1 MKILVSIT
9 SYHKDKEK
17 YLSKILRSYED
28 ISVTL
33 ECKIDIILS
42 TNYEFKFDYS
52 GNIMHITTNYVYDSF
67 WEYTWQNKKMI
78 FSIYSDYDY
87 IIESDD
93 DILISEKNIV
103 QYIKLK
109 NIDENY
115 IPGFLVTER
124 GSDNIEYIQ
133 SILYGNTVGQ
143 LNTINNK
150 LFFIPRNLHSAC
162 YMIDK
167 QRMSDFLLSNEN
179 STIPRS
185 LNSYDCACTSVCEVY
200 FYYKKV
206 IEIDEINNHT
216 VNHLPNKYINGKYD
230 SKYFPNPIHHKYRSV
245 EFWQNEI
252 KLL

>member
-33 ECKIDIILS
+33 KCKIDIILS

-67 WEYTWQNKKMI
+67 WEYTWQNKNMI
-78 FSIYSDYDY
+78 FSMYSDYDY

-109 NIDENY
+109 NIDKNY

-133 SILYGNTVGQ
+133 SILYGDTVGQ

-150 LFFIPRNLHSAC
+150 LFLQSTQSEIR
-162 YMIDK
+162 
-167 QRMSDFLLSNEN
+167 FLIL
-179 STIPRS
+179 
-185 LNSYDCACTSVCEVY
+185 
-200 FYYKKV
+200 
-206 IEIDEINNHT
+206 
-216 VNHLPNKYINGKYD
+216 
-230 SKYFPNPIHHKYRSV
+230 
-245 EFWQNEI
+245 
-252 KLL
+252 KL

>member
-17 YLSKILRSYED
+17 YLSQILRSYED

-33 ECKIDIILS
+33 DCKIDIVLS
-42 TNYEFKFDYS
+42 TNYELKFDYS
-52 GNIMHITTNYVYDSF
+52 GNITHIITNYVYNSF
-67 WEYTWQNKKMI
+67 WEYTWQNKNMI
-78 FSIYSDYDY
+78 FSMYSDYDY

-109 NIDENY
+109 NIDKNY

-124 GSDNIEYIQ
+124 GTDNIEYIQ
-133 SILYGNTVGQ
+133 SILYGDTVGQ

-150 LFFIPRNLHSAC
+150 LFFTPKNLHSAC

-167 QRMSDFLLSNEN
+167 QRMSDFFLLNKN
-179 STIPRS
+179 STVPKS
-185 LNSYDCACTSVCEVY
+185 LNPYNGACTSVCEVY
-200 FYYKKV
+200 FYYKK
-206 IEIDEINNHT
+206 IMDTDEINNHT

-230 SKYFPNPIHHKYRSV
+230 RKYFPNPIHHRYRSV
-245 EFWQNEI
+245 EFWKNEI